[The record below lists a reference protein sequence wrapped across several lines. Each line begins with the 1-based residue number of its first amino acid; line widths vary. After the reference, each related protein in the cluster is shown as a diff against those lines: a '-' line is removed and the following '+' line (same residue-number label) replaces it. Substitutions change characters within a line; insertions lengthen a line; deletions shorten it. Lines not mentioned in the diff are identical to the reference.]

1 MITELG
7 KEELIIIGSRFSG
20 SGLVEQGGYTIGIAT
35 AQGKSMAILLPPKY
49 VDEVA
54 AVREEVREAAKDR
67 EATEQESKFATS
79 AQNEAIRK
87 AKVWMRRAVRR
98 AKRAMHMGKQAPDTL
113 LKMVSN
119 AKLKEFSQAIDLMV
133 KDFEKYSANIPGS
146 DNQALLTEGKA
157 LAAALLSADADQ
169 EVKKLSQ
176 LPQKVR
182 EYYYKKGLLYKGLKV
197 INEAGRELF
206 VNEPGVAETFN
217 FKILYRNYTNHKGEP
232 KKEET
237 TPC

>member
-1 MITELG
+1 MITELS

-20 SGLVEQGGYTIGIAT
+20 SGLVEQGGYTIGIAA
-35 AQGKSMAILLPPKY
+35 AQGKALENLLPPKY
-49 VDEVA
+49 QDEVK
-54 AVREEVREAAKDR
+54 AVREEVRESAKDR

-87 AKVWMRRAVRR
+87 AKVWMRRVVKRS
-98 AKRAMHMGKQAPDTL
+98 KRAMHMGKQVPDTL

-133 KDFEKYSANIPGS
+133 KDFEKTAPSISVN
-146 DNQALLTEGKA
+146 DNAALLAEGKA
-157 LAAALLSADADQ
+157 LASALLSADADQ
-169 EVKKLSQ
+169 EIKRLSQ

-206 VNEPGVAETFN
+206 VNEPGVAGTFN
-217 FKILYRNYTNHKGEP
+217 FKILYRNYTNHNNEP
-232 KKEET
+232 QKEET
-237 TPC
+237 KA